1 MISELKKMI
10 RESARIVFFG
20 GAGVSTE
27 SCIPDFRSEQGLHN
41 ALDKYGH
48 PPETILS
55 KTFFDRDP
63 AAFFSYYKE
72 NLIHLQAKPNA
83 AHLALARL
91 EGIGK
96 LTAVIT
102 QNIDGLHQ
110 KAGSKNVIELHGGV
124 ARNYCVS
131 CGKTYTLNC
140 LFSPASDKSPVP
152 LCDVC
157 GGMIRPDVVL
167 YQEPLSDRV
176 WANALA
182 RVKNADTLIVGG
194 TSLSVYPAAGLLP
207 LFSGKN
213 LVLIN
218 KTATPYDE
226 MAGLVIRDG
235 IGKVLSEAISDI

>member
-1 MISELKKMI
+1 
-10 RESARIVFFG
+10 
-20 GAGVSTE
+20 
-27 SCIPDFRSEQGLHN
+27 
-41 ALDKYGH
+41 
-48 PPETILS
+48 
-55 KTFFDRDP
+55 
-63 AAFFSYYKE
+63 
-72 NLIHLQAKPNA
+72 
-83 AHLALARL
+83 
-91 EGIGK
+91 
-96 LTAVIT
+96 
-102 QNIDGLHQ
+102 
-110 KAGSKNVIELHGGV
+110 
-124 ARNYCVS
+124 
-131 CGKTYTLNC
+131 
-140 LFSPASDKSPVP
+140 
-152 LCDVC
+152 
-157 GGMIRPDVVL
+157 MIRPDVVL